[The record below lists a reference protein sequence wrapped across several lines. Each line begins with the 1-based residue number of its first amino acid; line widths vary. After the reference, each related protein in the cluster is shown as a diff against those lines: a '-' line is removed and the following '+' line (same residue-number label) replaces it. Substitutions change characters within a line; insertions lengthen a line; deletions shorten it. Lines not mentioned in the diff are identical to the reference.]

1 MKKRVRLKMLLA
13 SASYTGNRL
22 KAISDAASSSVYDG
36 AFEFVNKVNQTTEYS
51 YYSSG
56 DLKSD
61 RNKGIAL
68 VSYDLLG
75 HPTRIQ
81 MTNGDLTEYVYE
93 ADGRKLHDCRFSAK
107 PLRECERSAKGFGR
121 KR

>member
-1 MKKRVRLKMLLA
+1 MNKRVRMKMLLA

-22 KAISDAASSSVYDG
+22 KAISDGASPNVYDG

-81 MTNGDLTEYVYE
+81 MTSSGELHCICKDIYPRADHLPGFWVDL
-93 ADGRKLHDCRFSAK
+93 
-107 PLRECERSAKGFGR
+107 PLG
-121 KR
+121 